1 MSLDALFRFRAG
13 REIGGGHAIR
23 CLSLAEEL
31 HALGWDCALACN
43 AEALQV
49 VGALQRSAVRLI
61 GDHENPMTELLV
73 IDDYGVDALGEES
86 HRGHARRLLV
96 IDDLAD
102 RPHVCEILMDPT
114 PGVTTNVHVGNVP
127 EGCRL
132 LLGPKFAPLRPAFR
146 RARQRALARRG
157 PDGIGRVL
165 VMPGQVDQADLATL
179 ALGAIRQVLPDAE
192 IDIVL
197 GAGAPHRARLEGV
210 KDKGVTI
217 HVDLDAEAMADLMVA
232 ADLAIGAGGGGAL
245 ERCALALPTVLVIVA
260 DNQKH
265 IAAGLDAVGAAHV
278 AGWMADLDC
287 DGLASVLEVLSA
299 EPSRL
304 KVMSD
309 GAGELCDGHGTRR
322 FAIAAVA
329 PFKGYDMP
337 DVMLRRAEVGDA
349 ETMYAWQSDP
359 ETRRFARNPDVPS
372 WEGHVAWLNGK
383 LDDED
388 CVFAIVE
395 QDAKPAG
402 LIRLDREGGD
412 AEVSIVIAQD
422 RRGQGL
428 GKAALALARRLLPRD
443 RLTAFVKPENL
454 ASKRLFEQAG
464 YVPAQ
469 NNMLQQLPRA
479 A

>member
-43 AEALQV
+43 AEATQV
-49 VGALQRSAVRLI
+49 VGALQRSAVRLADE
-61 GDHENPMTELLV
+61 GADPVTDLLV
-73 IDDYGVDALGEES
+73 IDDYGVDAAEED
-86 HRGHARRLLV
+86 RQRLRAQRLLV

-102 RPHVCEILMDPT
+102 HRHLCEILMDPT
-114 PGVTTNVHVGNVP
+114 PGGTAALHAANVP
-127 EGCRL
+127 GDCRL

-179 ALGAIRQVLPDAE
+179 AFGAIRQALPDAE

-197 GAGAPHRARLEGV
+197 GAGAPHRARLERDVGAGV
-210 KDKGVTI
+210 AI

-278 AGWMADLDC
+278 AGWIADVDR

-304 KVMSD
+304 KAMSD
-309 GAGELCDGHGTRR
+309 GAGELCDGYGTRR

-329 PFKGYDMP
+329 PFKDSDAG
-337 DVMLRRAEVGDA
+337 DVMLRRAEAGDA

-359 ETRRFARNPDVPS
+359 ETRRFARNPEVPS
-372 WEGHVAWLNGK
+372 WEGHVAWLNRK

-412 AEVSIVIAQD
+412 AEVSIVIAPD

-428 GKAALALARRLLPRD
+428 GKATLALARRLLPRD

-464 YVPAQ
+464 YMPAQ
-469 NNMLQQLPRA
+469 DNMLQQLPRA